1 LNCLRIG
8 VVGVMFLFLSSFA
21 YAEDNSK
28 WCGLMHAIYGMCSP
42 QLIDNYLM
50 MTQHP
55 PKPPNTIRASAIT
68 TNTAVLVKEA
78 ERGLSPPTSQ
88 AGVGIQD
95 VPAPAY
101 RYSYYWNGVVWVRS
115 RLIN

>member
-1 LNCLRIG
+1 MKLLA
-8 VVGVMFLFLSSFA
+8 VGLVFLLLSSLVL
-21 YAEDNSK
+21 AEDNSK
-28 WCGLMHAIYGMCSP
+28 WCGLMTALYGVCSP

-88 AGVGIQD
+88 GGVGIQD

-101 RYSYYWNGVVWVRS
+101 RYSYYWNGIEWVKS
-115 RLIN
+115 RLFN

>member
-1 LNCLRIG
+1 
-8 VVGVMFLFLSSFA
+8 VVGVMFLLLSSFT

-28 WCGLMHAIYGMCSP
+28 WCGLMNAIYGMCSP

-55 PKPPNTIRASAIT
+55 PKPPNTIQASVKTIT
-68 TNTAVLVKEA
+68 TPATLVKEA

-101 RYSYYWNGVVWVRS
+101 RYSYYWNGVVWVKS
-115 RLIN
+115 RLVN

>member
-1 LNCLRIG
+1 MKLLA
-8 VVGVMFLFLSSFA
+8 VGLVFLFLSSFA

-55 PKPPNTIRASAIT
+55 PKPPNTIQASVKTIT
-68 TNTAVLVKEA
+68 TPATLVKEA

-101 RYSYYWNGVVWVRS
+101 RYSYYWNGVVWVKS